1 MTHYPISLKKSRN
14 DHGAFQL
21 DHLLALRTVEL
32 KEITWQAKGKCSYK
46 EPYFCKWTI
55 KKARVSLF
63 AWGSSLTA
71 WYVAL
76 ALSSSSVLSEEKK
89 KETRAQPLS
98 HHFLANKKQAIVN
111 RFYEF
116 YRAFCRLH
124 VFALNSDWF
133 SFAAHGEIKAK
144 QKSEFAF
151 LLIGHFRVPKPSLS
165 KWGPVYNL
173 SLKMSSIWMRMKI
186 ISISKAEHLTSLWYR
201 GSGELENGLINQDY
215 SNSLSQMQLNF
226 SGVENGI

>member
-1 MTHYPISLKKSRN
+1 MTHYPIWFCLWYRLKKCVLTWPSSC
-14 DHGAFQL
+14 A
-21 DHLLALRTVEL
+21 EKL
-32 KEITWQAKGKCSYK
+32 KEITWQTKGKCSYK

-76 ALSSSSVLSEEKK
+76 ALSSSSVLSGEKK

-98 HHFLANKKQAIVN
+98 RHFLANKKQAIVN

-124 VFALNSDWF
+124 VFALSSDWL
-133 SFAAHGEIKAK
+133 SFAAHCEIKAK
-144 QKSEFAF
+144 TKK
-151 LLIGHFRVPKPSLS
+151 G
-165 KWGPVYNL
+165 
-173 SLKMSSIWMRMKI
+173 SSR
-186 ISISKAEHLTSLWYR
+186 SY
-201 GSGELENGLINQDY
+201 
-215 SNSLSQMQLNF
+215 
-226 SGVENGI
+226 

>member
-1 MTHYPISLKKSRN
+1 MTHYQISMKNEADFDKKKNSKWLWYVSTWPSSC
-14 DHGAFQL
+14 A
-21 DHLLALRTVEL
+21 EKL

-98 HHFLANKKQAIVN
+98 RHFLTNNKSN
-111 RFYEF
+111 RESFLWVLPRFLPVTRVCVELWL
-116 YRAFCRLH
+116 AQFCS
-124 VFALNSDWF
+124 ALWNKSQN
-133 SFAAHGEIKAK
+133 K
-144 QKSEFAF
+144 KSEFAF
-151 LLIGHFRVPKPSLS
+151 LLIGHFRVRKPSLS
-165 KWGPVYNL
+165 KWGQVYNL
-173 SLKMSSIWMRMKI
+173 SC
-186 ISISKAEHLTSLWYR
+186 
-201 GSGELENGLINQDY
+201 ENEFY
-215 SNSLSQMQLNF
+215 SNDNENPFHIKGWALNLVLIQRF
-226 SGVENGI
+226 GGTRKWPN

>member
-1 MTHYPISLKKSRN
+1 MTHYPIWFCLWYRLKKCVSTWPSSC
-14 DHGAFQL
+14 A
-21 DHLLALRTVEL
+21 EKL

-76 ALSSSSVLSEEKK
+76 ALSSSSVLSGEKK

-98 HHFLANKKQAIVN
+98 RHFLANKKQAIVN

-133 SFAAHGEIKAK
+133 SFAAQGEIKAK
-144 QKSEFAF
+144 QKKRV
-151 LLIGHFRVPKPSLS
+151 RVPTNGPLPSSKTLTFKMRPSVQPFLWKWVLFKGEWKSFPCQRLS
-165 KWGPVYNL
+165 TYTRFDTEV
-173 SLKMSSIWMRMKI
+173 
-186 ISISKAEHLTSLWYR
+186 R
-201 GSGELENGLINQDY
+201 G
-215 SNSLSQMQLNF
+215 NSEMA
-226 SGVENGI
+226 

>member
-144 QKSEFAF
+144 QKKRV
-151 LLIGHFRVPKPSLS
+151 RVPTNRPLPSS
-165 KWGPVYNL
+165 KTLTFKMRPSVQPFFENEFYLNENENHFYFKGWALNL
-173 SLKMSSIWMRMKI
+173 V
-186 ISISKAEHLTSLWYR
+186 
-201 GSGELENGLINQDY
+201 LIQRFGRTRKWPN
-215 SNSLSQMQLNF
+215 
-226 SGVENGI
+226 